1 MKFQSKA
8 SKGVGK
14 RKGKLQP
21 IRDNLQVLVDRA
33 NFMVSQ
39 LMDAGLENSPALIYA
54 RETLK
59 GDAEQLFSVADK
71 HRYRE
76 LRREAA
82 RLDSFLSE
90 AESQVKIANATEYA
104 LKATQD
110 YGLSFHRQAEN
121 LARTGFRFGTADEER
136 VKFAAEIFRRIKE
149 DPDNVLAFA
158 KGSDRF
164 NSDTVFNMIYAITE
178 DYDPNSSDEDKDAL
192 KNLAITAAKLAA
204 QEHVN
209 YEQGF
214 LNGAPYVNI
223 EKDVISSIKSATSTE
238 EFLKN
243 NQWLLNNV

>member
-1 MKFQSKA
+1 MKYESNA
-8 SKGVGK
+8 SRTIGK
-14 RKGKLQP
+14 RKGKLKP
-21 IRDNLQVLVDRA
+21 IRDNLQILVDRA

-39 LMDAGLENSPALIYA
+39 LMDAGLENSPALVHA
-54 RETLK
+54 RESLK
-59 GDAEQLFSVADK
+59 GDAEQLFSVSDK

-76 LRREAA
+76 LRKEAA

-104 LKATQD
+104 LKATHD

-136 VKFAAEIFRRIKE
+136 VKFAAEIFRRVKE
-149 DPDNVLAFA
+149 DPENVLAFE

-164 NSDTVFNMIYAITE
+164 NSDTVFNMIYAMIE
-178 DYDPNSSDEDKDAL
+178 DYDPNGSDEDKDAM
-192 KNLAITAAKLAA
+192 KNLAISAAKLAA

-214 LNGAPYVNI
+214 LKGTPHINI
-223 EKDVISSIKSATSTE
+223 DKDIISSIRESTTTE
-238 EFLKN
+238 EFLQK
-243 NQWLLNNV
+243 NQWLLNNI